1 MGFLDELMD
10 STKELESPTNFWY
23 WSGLAAISA
32 VIQDNV
38 WLGRGEMKDSTATF
52 YNTYP
57 NIYVMLHADSGL
69 KKGPPVALAKNLVGR
84 VKGIKI
90 ISGRSSVQGMLLELG
105 TQQSETEPGGKIKIN
120 KSAAFIASSEFS
132 SSIVE
137 DKAAMT
143 ILTDLYDRNWNE
155 GDWRSLLKSEK
166 FTLKDPIITLLVAT
180 NEAHFDDF
188 IGLKDVNGGFIG
200 RMFVIAERHT
210 ATLNPLIYELEK
222 VPNREELAK
231 YLIELNKLRGPFAS
245 LRESAAGKT
254 YHDWYMEF
262 YKSIH
267 EHKIA
272 DDTGTIQRFGE
283 SVLKVAMLLAL
294 SKSPT
299 LVIDNLTML
308 EAISK
313 CEQLIGNVRRT
324 TMGKRGKATN
334 VHLKN
339 LILNEIL
346 NREPHM
352 ITREMLM
359 KKYWMHYNSA
369 EELGEIMKDFGQMN
383 LIKVENRGETVIYVM
398 DDAVAQGIKDHLMG
412 KKE

>member
-1 MGFLDELMD
+1 MPFLDELMD

-23 WSGLAAISA
+23 WSALCAISA
-32 VIQDNV
+32 VLQDNV
-38 WLGRGEMKDSTATF
+38 WLPRGEMKDSSASF

-69 KKGPPVALAKNLVGR
+69 KKGPPVALAKSLVSR
-84 VKGIKI
+84 VNGIKI
-90 ISGRSSVQGMLLELG
+90 ISGRSSIQGMLLELG
-105 TQQSETEPGGKIKIN
+105 TQQSQTEPGGKIKIN

-132 SSIVE
+132 SSLVE

-155 GDWRSLLKSEK
+155 GDWKSLLKSEK
-166 FTLKDPIITLLVAT
+166 FSLKDPIITLLVAT

-188 IGLKDVNGGFIG
+188 IGLKDVHGGFIG
-200 RMFVIAERHT
+200 RMFVIAERET
-210 ATLNPLIYELEK
+210 ATLNPLIFELEK
-222 VPNREELAK
+222 VPNRDELAE
-231 YLIELNKLRGPFAS
+231 YLKELHKLKGPFES
-245 LRESAAGKT
+245 LRDKPAGRT

-262 YKSIH
+262 YKAIRD
-267 EHKIA
+267 HKIK

-299 LVIDNLTML
+299 LIIDNLTML

-324 TMGKRGKATN
+324 TMGKKGKATN

-339 LILNEIL
+339 LILNELL

-352 ITREMLM
+352 ITREVLM
-359 KKYWMHYNSA
+359 KKFWMHYNSA
-369 EELGEIMKDFGQMN
+369 EELGEIMKDFGMAG
-383 LIKVENRGETVIYVM
+383 LLRVENRGDVVLYIMDET
-398 DDAVAQGIKDHLMG
+398 VAQGIKDHLMG